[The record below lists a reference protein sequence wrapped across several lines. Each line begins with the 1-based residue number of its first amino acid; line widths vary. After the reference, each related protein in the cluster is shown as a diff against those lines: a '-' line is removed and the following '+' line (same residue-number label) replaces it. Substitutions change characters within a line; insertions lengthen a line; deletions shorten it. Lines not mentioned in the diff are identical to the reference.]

1 MRSKMNGILAECM
14 LYNSQIESNRRSLS
28 QFIEMLQS
36 CLENI
41 SHLSE
46 YQKKEVDQYD
56 ENIAPIQ

>member
-41 SHLSE
+41 SNLSE
-46 YQKKEVDQYD
+46 YQKKEVDQEG
-56 ENIAPIQ
+56 ENIVPIT